1 MGMENS
7 ADNVKKH
14 RYKTLVIDGTKYK
27 TDLTIKFEKRTRFE
41 PVNEKHITA
50 FIPGTVGKILVKE
63 GQSVKK
69 GHRLMILEAMKMK
82 NRLEAPFN
90 CTVKKINVK
99 EGENVPKNF
108 IMIELG

>member
-1 MGMENS
+1 MES
-7 ADNVKKH
+7 SGSDSSKKH

-27 TDLTIKFEKRTRFE
+27 TNLTAKFEKRVKFE
-41 PVNEKHITA
+41 IPNEKHIIA

-82 NRLEAPFN
+82 NRIEAPF
-90 CTVKKINVK
+90 TGSIKKIHVR
-99 EGENVPKNF
+99 EGENVPKNTL
-108 IMIELG
+108 MIEFE